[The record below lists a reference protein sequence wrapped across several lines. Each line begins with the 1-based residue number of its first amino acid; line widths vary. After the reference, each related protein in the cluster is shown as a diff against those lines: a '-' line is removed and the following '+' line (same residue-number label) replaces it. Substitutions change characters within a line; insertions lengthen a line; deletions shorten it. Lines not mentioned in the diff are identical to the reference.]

1 MRISD
6 WSSDVCSSDLR
17 LQLSV
22 YHTWHLESRIYI
34 RDGLPILDLL
44 NGDAS
49 GSSGGQPRHEFEMR
63 AGYSNNGLGVRLNAD
78 WQSATTVNAGT
89 AGAPQQIRF
98 GSLATFDL
106 RLFADLDRKST
117 RLNSSH

>member
-17 LQLSV
+17 GQGGGRLQLSV
-22 YHTWHLESRIYI
+22 YHTWHLESRIDI

-49 GSSGGQPRHEFEMR
+49 GSSGGQPRHEVEMR

-78 WQSATTVNAGT
+78 RSEARRVRHG
-89 AGAPQQIRF
+89 F
-98 GSLATFDL
+98 V
-106 RLFADLDRKST
+106 ST
-117 RLNSSH
+117 CRSWWWPDV